1 MESVFDLD
9 GYSPSFFVGL
19 QNIKQKTIRTTF
31 KNQIMASKFW
41 SLGDRS

>member
-19 QNIKQKTIRTTF
+19 QNIKQKTTRTTF
-31 KNQIMASKFW
+31 KV
-41 SLGDRS
+41 RSWPPNFEV